1 MVRECSY
8 TDSHDFPNTIKNPPH
23 RRGFIF

>member
-23 RRGFIF
+23 RRGFI

>member
-23 RRGFIF
+23 RRGFF